1 MGLLDAMN
9 ISQEGMRAHSMRLDI
24 HTKNIA
30 NIDTPN
36 YIRKIPILVAKE
48 DISFSGL
55 LSNLKKNTAKTTSI
69 SLLGAGGVEMPGVVY
84 DPTQGDMIYK
94 PGHPD
99 ADKNGYIRMSN
110 VDPMVEMAD
119 AMMSSRAYEAN
130 LAVAGIAKAMAQRAA
145 EIGKA

>member
-1 MGLLDAMN
+1 MGILDSMN

-36 YIRKIPILVAKE
+36 YVRKIPILVAKD

-55 LSNLKKNTAKTTSI
+55 LNNMRNTSAQSSGIPIT
-69 SLLGAGGVEMPGVVY
+69 GGGVEMSGVAY
-84 DPTQGDMIYK
+84 DPTPGDMIYK

-110 VDPMVEMAD
+110 VDPMVDMAD
-119 AMMSSRAYEAN
+119 AMMASRAYEAN
-130 LAVAGIAKAMAQRAA
+130 LAVAGIVKSMAQRAA
-145 EIGKA
+145 EIGKG

>member
-1 MGLLDAMN
+1 MSILDAMN
-9 ISQEGMRAHSMRLDI
+9 ISQEGMKAHSMRLDI

-36 YIRKIPILVAKE
+36 YVRKIPILVAKD
-48 DISFSGL
+48 DISFSGML
-55 LSNLKKNTAKTTSI
+55 NNMRNSTAKSSGIPI
-69 SLLGAGGVEMPGVVY
+69 SGGGVEMSGVAY
-84 DPTQGDMIYK
+84 DPTLGDMIYK

-110 VDPMVEMAD
+110 VDPMVDMAD
-119 AMMSSRAYEAN
+119 AMMASRAYEAN
-130 LAVAGIAKAMAQRAA
+130 LAVAGIVKAMAQRAA